1 MSELRET
8 LLHLVR
14 QLGEG
19 TNSTVMILIGIAL
32 LVSVWVLIWPTKQ
45 DGGRRAGTRG
55 YGFELGI
62 DGLLI
67 LFDNRLIRFEHRWSN
82 PVFRPGWRIMVV
94 KANHGPPPNCV
105 WMIDV
110 FGFEIG
116 YAPNGRWKQDIGD
129 GHKVIKYF
137 GKTEPLDVKLTVY
150 ERKNS
155 PFPMVVQAIVSVT
168 RERWYKDRDMTNV
181 LLVSLALVGENPF
194 VCRDTRYRLP
204 INVIGLDW
212 VLPDT
217 EISLRDMTDEQL
229 LDIIANTK
237 QISMRIDPEI
247 YRGDGAAVY
256 DGVGYRVLGFVR
268 PKGEK
273 LDEPPSP

>member
-1 MSELRET
+1 MTDAQELMFY
-8 LLHLVR
+8 LLH

-19 TNSTVMILIGIAL
+19 ISSKGMILIGIAI
-32 LVSVWVLIWPTKQ
+32 LVSLWALIWPTKQ

-55 YGFELGI
+55 YGFELGR
-62 DGLLI
+62 DGLLV
-67 LFDNRLIRFEHRWSN
+67 LFGDRLIRFEHRWSN
-82 PVFRPGWRIMVV
+82 PVFRPGWRIMLV

-105 WMIDV
+105 WMIDIL
-110 FGFEIG
+110 GFEIG

-129 GHKVIKYF
+129 GYKVIKYF
-137 GKTEPLDVKLTVY
+137 GNTEPLDVKLTVY
-150 ERKNS
+150 GSKNN
-155 PFPMVVQAIVSVT
+155 PFSLVVKAIVSVT
-168 RERWYKDRDMTNV
+168 LEKWYRDNEHVDVMM
-181 LLVSLALVGENPF
+181 VSLALVGENSF

-217 EISLRDMTDEQL
+217 GVKLQDMTDEQL
-229 LDIIANTK
+229 LSTIADTK
-237 QISMRIDPEI
+237 RISMRIDPEI

-256 DGVGYRVLGFVR
+256 DGVGYRILGFAR

-273 LDEPPSP
+273 LDEPV